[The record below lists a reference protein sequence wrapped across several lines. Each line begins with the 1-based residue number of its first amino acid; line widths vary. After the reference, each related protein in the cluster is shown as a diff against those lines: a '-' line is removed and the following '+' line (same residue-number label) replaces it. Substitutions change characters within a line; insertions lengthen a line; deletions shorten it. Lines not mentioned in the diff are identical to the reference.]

1 MTGQGDYR
9 LPAMTAG
16 RQRAGAA
23 LLGWL
28 EDERAPRLCVVGGSP
43 GCGKSHLLAWL
54 YRATSVP
61 GTPVTRRLHAF
72 VPVDELTVPS
82 VVFALADLL
91 GVAACTPA
99 ELVAAVAA
107 DPRRTVLAVAG
118 LDAAGTPTVPGVA
131 ARPHE
136 GRLIAT
142 RILDPLLELPH
153 VRVLVEGSGYAHGV
167 FEQVDA
173 PAVLDLDEPTWT
185 DPVRFGRW
193 YDGLVAAS
201 AFASP
206 FTATDVYPHPGAARL
221 AACVD
226 GTRPAS
232 APVASS
238 DTAARVLRAWWDS
251 IPEGTRPVVAALYG
265 LGTPVN
271 AAQWETAYATV
282 SGADPATIALA
293 VGRAALQVP
302 STGGREPT
310 WALREHAL
318 AAYVAAHSPEATDP
332 TRPARVHAALRR
344 LADGGAAGMR
354 EVYRLG
360 EERLTAILGHSIR
373 VGDVAGLV
381 ADPVV
386 QALARPH
393 AVITALAA
401 SGQWDDDARAA
412 FRGAAP
418 ALVGERDPA
427 VRASTA
433 RVHRLGR
440 VPADARRLDAH
451 AAVTGWNAEW
461 ALWHDAH
468 ATGADP
474 WPGPV
479 HAATAGRGRFAG
491 RVLLADPAGTVR
503 VLDAATGA
511 VTGRLTGLDHGPLAD
526 IANAAG
532 GRLALVDAW
541 GGVDVVAAAEAD
553 PERRLDDALE
563 RLIDAAEGTP
573 AAVCVFPAAM
583 LGDSEGS
590 VSWFGELPYPA
601 GPDAPPRGVFTV
613 PQHHGPVSALV
624 GLDLGTGPP
633 LLISGGR
640 DGHVRLWSPGTT
652 PMVEALD
659 ARGAPVTA
667 LAADHTERGTVVAV
681 AWADGLVRLRRL
693 DDERVMDLRLGAPV
707 RGIAICADGRLVLGT
722 RLGVVG
728 IRLTD
733 KAADTTSPDTVPPDT
748 TPAEHASPGSV
759 PPHG

>member
-1 MTGQGDYR
+1 MTEQGDYR

-28 EDERAPRLCVVGGSP
+28 EDEQAPRLCVVGGSP
-43 GCGKSHLLAWL
+43 GSGKSHLLAWL

-61 GTPVTRRLHAF
+61 GTPPTRRLHAF
-72 VPVDELTVPS
+72 VPADELTLPS

-91 GVAACTPA
+91 GVAARTPA
-99 ELVAAVAA
+99 ELVAAVAE
-107 DPRRTVLAVAG
+107 DPRRTIIAVAG
-118 LDAAGTPTVPGVA
+118 LDAAGTPTVPGVPV
-131 ARPHE
+131 RPHE

-142 RILDPLLELPH
+142 RLLDPLLELPH

-167 FEQVDA
+167 FERVAA
-173 PAVLDLDEPTWT
+173 PAVLDLDAPMWT

-193 YDGLVAAS
+193 YAHLLSAS

-206 FTATDVYPHPGAARL
+206 FTADDVYPNPGTARL

-226 GTRPAS
+226 GTRQPAS
-232 APVASS
+232 PTDAR
-238 DTAARVLRAWWDS
+238 DAAERVRHAWWDS
-251 IPEGTRPVVAALYG
+251 IPEGTRPVVAALYA
-265 LGTPVN
+265 LVTPVDTT
-271 AAQWETAYATV
+271 QWETAYATV
-282 SGADPATIALA
+282 SGADPATIAPA

-302 STGGREPT
+302 STGGRAPT
-310 WALREHAL
+310 WRLRDAAL
-318 AAYVAAHSPEATDP
+318 AAHVAAHSPEAADP

-344 LADGGAAGMR
+344 LADGGAAGMG

-360 EERLTAILGHSIR
+360 EDRVTAILAHS
-373 VGDVAGLV
+373 VGAGDVAGFV

-386 QALARPH
+386 QTLARPH
-393 AVITALAA
+393 TVVTALAA

-418 ALVGERDPA
+418 ALVGEGDPA
-427 VRASTA
+427 VRARTA

-440 VPADARRLDAH
+440 TDHGRLDAY
-451 AAVTGWNAEW
+451 AAVAGWNAEW
-461 ALWHDAH
+461 ALWHDTP
-468 ATGADP
+468 ATGVDP

-479 HAATAGRGRFAG
+479 DAATAGRGRYAG

-511 VTGRLTGLDHGPLAD
+511 VTGRVTGLDHGPLAD

-541 GGVDVVAAAEAD
+541 GGVDVVASAEAD

-563 RLIDAAEGTP
+563 RLIDAAEGRP
-573 AAVCVFPAAM
+573 SAVCVFPTAI
-583 LGDSEGS
+583 LGDALGS
-590 VSWFGELPYPA
+590 VSWFGELPELH
-601 GPDAPPRGVFTV
+601 GTDAPAARGVFTV
-613 PQHHGPVSALV
+613 PQHRGPVTAV
-624 GLDLGTGPP
+624 AGLDLGTGAP
-633 LLISGGR
+633 LLVSGGR

-652 PMVEALD
+652 PMVEPLD
-659 ARGAPVTA
+659 ARPTPVTA

-693 DDERVMDLRLGAPV
+693 DDEDAMDLRLGTPV
-707 RGIAICADGRLVLGT
+707 RGIAICADGRIVLGS

-733 KAADTTSPDTVPPDT
+733 TSAGPEGPDTAPPNTTDAT
-748 TPAEHASPGSV
+748 TPNA
-759 PPHG
+759 